1 MDLAGTFVREIIT
14 IAGYVMVFAAVCKLF
29 QIATDL
35 GEIKDL
41 LKRRYPVV
49 SPARGVDEL
58 AGEEAYA
65 ERLLKSIP
73 PGSRRDAAEHEVVA
87 PR

>member
-41 LKRRYPVV
+41 LKRRHPLV
-49 SPARGVDEL
+49 SPSQGVDEL
-58 AGEEAYA
+58 TGEEAYA
-65 ERLLKSIP
+65 EQLLKSISAG
-73 PGSRRDAAEHEVVA
+73 PGRDATA
-87 PR
+87 